1 MANICETLFSRFES
15 QNATDPAAMGPEERW
30 LSTAAGACLAGFGL
44 SRLHLGALAALGAG
58 AYLVYRGA
66 TGRCPLRERL
76 AQRAESEQTESLWE
90 TYPSE
95 GPWEQGHSSGASTS
109 ASPTPSHSSEAI
121 DCVDEAAIESFPA
134 SDPPSYTGTA
144 ASPSVRIE

>member
-1 MANICETLFSRFES
+1 MASICETLFSRFPS
-15 QNATDPAAMGPEERW
+15 QSVNDPAAMGPEERW

-44 SRLHLGALAALGAG
+44 SRLRLSALTALSAG

-76 AQRAESEQTESLWE
+76 AQRMKSDQTGAIWE
-90 TYPSE
+90 AYPSE
-95 GPWEQGHSSGASTS
+95 GPWEQGPPSGAATSTP
-109 ASPTPSHSSEAI
+109 ATPSHSGEAI

-134 SDPPSYTGTA
+134 SDPPSYTGSA
-144 ASPSVRIE
+144 ATPSVRIE